1 MSDCRFG
8 VSPVNY
14 PDPDPDSDPDP
25 DLAKLVCYRKI
36 CRCELNVMVIF
47 IDKYIGRC

>member
-14 PDPDPDSDPDP
+14 PDPDPEVYSIFSIINLGNV
-25 DLAKLVCYRKI
+25 LALKGDYNQREMYNMARI
-36 CRCELNVMVIF
+36 HI
-47 IDKYIGRC
+47 Y